1 MTLFIAIILTG
12 LGWFVSILL
21 NHAANAIP
29 LRESLAQ
36 VPFCKRLLIEQV
48 LVAKRQGQ
56 EFISIGHK
64 DASSPP
70 SPQYCHAPLPWPQ
83 WSATLAY
90 LTQQRHC
97 HRCNKA
103 IGLRAV
109 LVELLI
115 PIAFVFLY
123 NTQALSV
130 YLVFLYLYTALL
142 ILLLTTDL
150 EHRLIQNVIILPAVL
165 SALVGAFFTPTFSW
179 RQAIVG
185 GALGL
190 IVFYVLAL
198 LSRGGLGSGDVTL
211 AAFLGLITG
220 FPNVILVIFLGIFLG
235 GLVSAILLVTRL
247 VTLRTYIPYGPFLM
261 LAGWVV
267 LIWGDSLFQRLWG

>member
-1 MTLFIAIILTG
+1 MTLFIAIILIG
-12 LGWFVSILL
+12 LGWFIGILL

-36 VPFCKRLLIEQV
+36 VPFCKRLLPEQD
-48 LVAKRQGQ
+48 Q

-64 DASSPP
+64 DDSSPP

-90 LTQQRHC
+90 LTQQHHC
-97 HRCNKA
+97 HRCSKV

-123 NTQALSV
+123 NTQVLSV
-130 YLVFLYLYTALL
+130 YLVFLYLYTAIL

-165 SALVGAFFTPTFSW
+165 SALVGAFFTLTFSW

-190 IVFYVLAL
+190 IVFYVLAF

-247 VTLRTYIPYGPFLM
+247 VTLRTYIPYGPFLI
-261 LAGWVV
+261 LIGWVV